1 MQNYVLTLT
10 ITIFYIDF
18 KYILVLFRCS
28 LLLILTWKYQTV
40 QLALLVFFVFFPLSL
55 INLTISWFAAN
66 SEMLL
71 TWLDV

>member
-10 ITIFYIDF
+10 MTTFYIDF

-40 QLALLVFFVFFPLSL
+40 QLALLVFCFFSTFFDKFYN
-55 INLTISWFAAN
+55 I
-66 SEMLL
+66 
-71 TWLDV
+71 VVHRQQ